1 MLNNNFSKLVKLYH
15 KHQAKQRRKYFLA
28 ILLLLFAGAILFW
41 FMQRQDT
48 KIENTTVQE
57 QPTPVQVKD
66 NTAIQ
71 TTPTPKPT
79 PKQETVKKVAV
90 ATPVQKNMPTD
101 IKKRTKDN
109 SKEADTF
116 QLKITQQKNFY
127 NLLLDYKNKPSY
139 QSAIKLAQFY
149 FNEKDYKKT
158 VKWAIEASKKDPSQ
172 AMSWILY
179 AKAKKALGNTD
190 VAKKALA
197 IYLKHNASQEAKT
210 LFDSF

>member
-41 FMQRQDT
+41 FMQRQDS

-71 TTPTPKPT
+71 TTPKPT

-210 LFDSF
+210 LLDSF

>member
-41 FMQRQDT
+41 FMQRQDS

-71 TTPTPKPT
+71 TTPKPT

>member
-15 KHQAKQRRKYFLA
+15 KYQAKQRRKYFLG
-28 ILLLLFAGAILFW
+28 LLLLLAIGAILFW

-57 QPTPVQVKD
+57 QTTPVQVKD

-71 TTPTPKPT
+71 TTPKTT
-79 PKQETVKKVAV
+79 PKQEIIKKVAV
-90 ATPVQKNMPTD
+90 TTPVQKNMPTN
-101 IKKRTKDN
+101 IKKRTQDS

-210 LFDSF
+210 LLDSF

>member
-71 TTPTPKPT
+71 TTPKPT